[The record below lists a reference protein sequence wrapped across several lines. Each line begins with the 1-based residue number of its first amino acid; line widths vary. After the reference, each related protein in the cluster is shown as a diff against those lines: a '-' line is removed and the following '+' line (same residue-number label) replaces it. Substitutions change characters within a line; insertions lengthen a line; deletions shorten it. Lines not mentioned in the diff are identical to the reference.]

1 MLRIFTLLKSFH
13 DWKLLISSFP
23 VTTLLHAKSSLLEE
37 TNISSQRETAFFN
50 LQRIE
55 GNQVTKLKVLYANH
69 SHFISNKKLQH
80 CRPLKLQFIVTVQM
94 QNAAFISRRNAT
106 SPSPSYST
114 SSMSSHRTSPPAS
127 QSVISNESDSP
138 PNVASPPNSPTSPM
152 LRVSRR
158 MLPETPKMSMM
169 TSRDVKSFDK
179 GCRQRSKFFSEL
191 SSRDS
196 LDSGVFSRSTT
207 CDSTGLPPGEIF
219 N

>member
-13 DWKLLISSFP
+13 DWKLLISSFL

-55 GNQVTKLKVLYANH
+55 GNQVTKLKVLYSNH

-94 QNAAFISRRNAT
+94 QNAAFISCRNAT

-114 SSMSSHRTSPPAS
+114 SSMS
-127 QSVISNESDSP
+127 SDSP